1 VIYFL
6 SFLFFFFQT
15 EGKINVENQ
24 WIRNAGKGMNTAFFA
39 DVKNISSKT
48 DTLFKV
54 ASSLAKLVQ
63 IHETYEENGM
73 MGMREVGNLE
83 IKSGK
88 TLQLKPRSYHVMLIG
103 LKKDLKEDQ
112 IGEVTLFFK
121 HAGAV
126 KVKAKVK
133 KYDQVE
139 KLLLTVF
146 NFFL

>member
-1 VIYFL
+1 MLYFL

-15 EGKINVENQ
+15 EGKISVENQ

-83 IKSGK
+83 IKSGQ

-133 KYDQVE
+133 NMIK
-139 KLLLTVF
+139 
-146 NFFL
+146 